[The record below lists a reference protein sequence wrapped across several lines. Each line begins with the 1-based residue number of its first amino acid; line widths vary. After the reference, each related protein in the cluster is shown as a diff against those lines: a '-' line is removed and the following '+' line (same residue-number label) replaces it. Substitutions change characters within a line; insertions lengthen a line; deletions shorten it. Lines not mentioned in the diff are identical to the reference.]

1 MSIYK
6 HLDIDNKKINYGK
19 PEKQGLIY
27 YAPINYNNE
36 PFYLQTPKMI
46 CKSDGNEIIIKKNS
60 VLDLETLN
68 TDFSFYDFLL
78 NFDEKN
84 IKETFKNNQGWFNK
98 DIPLEIID
106 DMYKRICKPAKKDS
120 KPIFSFK
127 VPVQKEKVQCQIYD
141 QKKTCVEVGKLTEG
155 TEIICIIHIKGLKF
169 LKQHY
174 YCDCYISQIK
184 VFLDKVNKFSIL
196 DSYSFDDK
204 EEEEEELKE
213 LDKDLRLN
221 EEFIQSLQIEE
232 KEKKKKEEEKLKLK
246 SKLEAE
252 KKKYEEQKNFISSIE
267 NKLSE
272 L

>member
-1 MSIYK
+1 MK
-6 HLDIDNKKINYGK
+6 GK
-19 PEKQGLIY
+19 
-27 YAPINYNNE
+27 N
-36 PFYLQTPKMI
+36 M
-46 CKSDGNEIIIKKNS
+46 
-60 VLDLETLN
+60 
-68 TDFSFYDFLL
+68 
-78 NFDEKN
+78 
-84 IKETFKNNQGWFNK
+84 
-98 DIPLEIID
+98 
-106 DMYKRICKPAKKDS
+106 

-127 VPVQKEKVQCQIYD
+127 VPIIKEKIQCQMYD
-141 QKKTCVEVGKLTEG
+141 QNRTCIDYHKLNEG
-155 TEIICIIHIKGLKF
+155 IELVCILNLKGLKF

-196 DSYSFDDK
+196 DSYSFNDK

>member
-1 MSIYK
+1 MSILR
-6 HLDIDNKKINYGK
+6 HSDIDIKKINYNK

-27 YAPINYNNE
+27 YSPISYKNE

-46 CKSDGNEIIIKKNS
+46 CKSNGTDIITKKNTS
-60 VLDLETLN
+60 LDLETIN

-78 NFDEKN
+78 NFDERN
-84 IKETFKNNQGWFNK
+84 VKETFKNNKEWFNK

-106 DMYKRICKPAKKDS
+106 DMYKRTCKPSKKDK

-127 VPVQKEKVQCQIYD
+127 VPVQKEKVQCRIYD
-141 QKKTCVEVGKLTEG
+141 QKKNCIEVNKLTEG
-155 TEIICIIHIKGLKF
+155 TELICIIHVKGLKF

-184 VFLDKVNKFSIL
+184 VLLDKVDKFSIL

-213 LDKDLRLN
+213 LDNDLRLDADY
-221 EEFIQSLQIEE
+221 IQSLKIQEEQEKQKTEE
-232 KEKKKKEEEKLKLK
+232 KNKLLTE
-246 SKLEAE
+246 LENE
-252 KKKYEEQKNFISSIE
+252 KKKYEEQNQLILSIQK
-267 NKLSE
+267 KLSE
-272 L
+272 F